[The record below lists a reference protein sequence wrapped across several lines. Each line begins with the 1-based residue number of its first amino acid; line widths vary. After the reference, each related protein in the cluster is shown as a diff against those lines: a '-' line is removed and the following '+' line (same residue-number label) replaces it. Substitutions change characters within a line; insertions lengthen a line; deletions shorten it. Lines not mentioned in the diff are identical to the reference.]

1 MEHIKKIKNELKSN
15 GYVVIRGF
23 FSEIKEFKDFNL
35 FLKKF
40 IRFSLREKNNK
51 IKKFDKA
58 LILKFKKNKKISS
71 FLNDTINLSPSINLL
86 LSSNKL
92 ISQLSKIFGEKK
104 EKIILNNTRFRIQ
117 IPGND
122 DIANLPWHQDSH
134 YNLIKN
140 TQSIVA
146 WVSLGNINKK
156 MGPIIFKKGSH
167 KFGSQKKNLIKK
179 ANGGKAYKVN
189 FNKPYLKNLKN
200 IQLETQ
206 AGDLIL
212 IDMNT
217 IHTSGVNMTD
227 DKIKYSAQARYHVV
241 KSNLLDK
248 N

>member
-15 GYVVIRGF
+15 GYVVIKGF

-71 FLNDTINLSPSINLL
+71 FLNDTINLSPSLNLL

-92 ISQLSKIFGEKK
+92 VSQLSKIFGEKK

-146 WVSLGNINKK
+146 WVSLSNINKK

-167 KFGSQKKNLIKK
+167 KFGSQKKKLN
-179 ANGGKAYKVN
+179 
-189 FNKPYLKNLKN
+189 
-200 IQLETQ
+200 
-206 AGDLIL
+206 
-212 IDMNT
+212 
-217 IHTSGVNMTD
+217 
-227 DKIKYSAQARYHVV
+227 
-241 KSNLLDK
+241 
-248 N
+248 